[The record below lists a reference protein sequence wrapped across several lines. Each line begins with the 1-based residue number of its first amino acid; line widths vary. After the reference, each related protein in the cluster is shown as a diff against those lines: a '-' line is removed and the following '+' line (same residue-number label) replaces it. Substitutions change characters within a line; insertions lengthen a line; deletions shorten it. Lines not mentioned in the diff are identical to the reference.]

1 MTDGKARDTFLPS
14 EPAPGTGKN
23 PQNNGLKSF
32 PKTSPLGPLS
42 ETPLIASQAPHPV
55 AEACLTT
62 LTAKYII
69 KSQTKQ
75 RLPIPG
81 GMWPGMNNS
90 EKILAS
96 VCTNHKWPLSQNSA
110 GSRQQAAELMPIRS
124 AGSPPQPFQEEAK
137 SWSPPTVSL
146 RATFSPFD
154 P

>member
-1 MTDGKARDTFLPS
+1 MTDGRERGEFLPS
-14 EPAPGTGKN
+14 ELAPGTGKN
-23 PQNNGLKSF
+23 PHNNGLKSF

-55 AEACLTT
+55 AEAWFTT
-62 LTAKYII
+62 FTAKYII

-75 RLPIPG
+75 RLPVPG
-81 GMWPGMNNS
+81 GMWRGMNNS

-96 VCTNHKWPLSQNSA
+96 VCINHKWPLSQSST
-110 GSRQQAAELMPIRS
+110 GSSLQAAELTPMRS
-124 AGSPPQPFQEEAK
+124 AGSPPFQEEAK
-137 SWSPPTVSL
+137 AWSPPTVSL

>member
-1 MTDGKARDTFLPS
+1 MTDGKERDTFLPS
-14 EPAPGTGKN
+14 ELAPGTGKN

-55 AEACLTT
+55 DEAWFTT
-62 LTAKYII
+62 FTAKYII

-81 GMWPGMNNS
+81 GMWRGMNNS

-96 VCTNHKWPLSQNSA
+96 VCINHKWPLSQRST
-110 GSRQQAAELMPIRS
+110 GRSLQAAAFTPMRR
-124 AGSPPQPFQEEAK
+124 AASPPSAFSGGQGLVPTHSQPEGHLL
-137 SWSPPTVSL
+137 SL
-146 RATFSPFD
+146 
-154 P
+154 